1 MIAGRKAMHRVTKAK
16 EATRKVA
23 FLLFMAVIA
32 TVFTFAGNRMV
43 SVREERAS
51 DIDFVSA
58 RVLSVEKVTDN
69 SPLDV
74 FSPTPDASKRVYFTA
89 RFSAGDML
97 GTQFNGT
104 QDIDYVLANPPR
116 QVKPGDRIV
125 VTFFMG
131 ADSEE
136 YGWIYVE
143 HDRSLALIA
152 LVGLLF
158 LLIIA
163 IGRMKG
169 AATILALASSAAAI
183 FLVYLPAILN
193 GRNIYAATVSIS
205 AYVIFISLVTI
216 NGFNRKTL
224 CAILGNAGGVTV
236 AALLALAINKA
247 LGITGFVN
255 EDFTMLIY
263 LDRATPLDLRAL
275 VWAGIVI
282 GSLGAVMDVAMTI
295 ASSMNEL
302 SEHMAEKSFRR
313 LLASGM
319 NIGRD
324 AIGTMTNTLILAYI
338 GSALAMVLLL
348 AEYNKNLLFLFNMEM
363 ITVEVVQAVVGT
375 MGILF
380 AVPSTAVFAAY
391 IYNRRKQEG
400 P

>member
-1 MIAGRKAMHRVTKAK
+1 MK
-16 EATRKVA
+16 KVA
-23 FLLFMAVIA
+23 FLLIMAAVA
-32 TVFTFAGNRMV
+32 AVFTFAGNRMV
-43 SVREERAS
+43 SVRQELAS
-51 DIDFVSA
+51 DMGFISA
-58 RVLSVEKVTDN
+58 RVLSLEKVVDN
-69 SPLDV
+69 APLDV
-74 FSPTPDASKRVYFTA
+74 FSPTPDASKRVFFTA
-89 RFSAGDML
+89 KFTAGDMK

-143 HDRSLALIA
+143 HDRSMALIA
-152 LVGLLF
+152 LVGLF
-158 LLIIA
+158 FFVIIA
-163 IGRMKG
+163 IGKMKG

-193 GRNIYAATVSIS
+193 GRNIYATTAVIS
-205 AYVIFISLVTI
+205 AYIIFISLATI

-224 CAILGNAGGVTV
+224 CAMLGNAGGVAV
-236 AALLALAINKA
+236 AALLALAVNRI
-247 LGITGFVN
+247 LGVTGFVN

-302 SEHMAEKSFRR
+302 SEHMQEKSFGK

-363 ITVEVVQAVVGT
+363 ITVEIVQAVVGT

-380 AVPSTAVFAAY
+380 AVPSTAIFAAY
-391 IYNRRKQEG
+391 IYNRRR
-400 P
+400 

>member
-1 MIAGRKAMHRVTKAK
+1 MK
-16 EATRKVA
+16 KVA
-23 FLLFMAVIA
+23 FLLVMAAIA
-32 TVFTFAGNRMV
+32 AAFTFAGNRMV
-43 SVREERAS
+43 SVRQEQAS
-51 DIDFVSA
+51 DIDFISA
-58 RVLSVEKVTDN
+58 KVLSVEKVVDN
-69 SPLDV
+69 APLDV
-74 FSPTPDASKRVYFTA
+74 FSPTPDVSKRVFFTA
-89 RFSAGDML
+89 RFSAGEMK

-116 QVKPGDRIV
+116 QVRPGDRIV

-143 HDRSLALIA
+143 HDRSIALVA
-152 LVGLLF
+152 LVGLFF
-158 LLIIA
+158 LLVIA

-169 AATILALASSAAAI
+169 AATILALAASAAAI
-183 FLVYLPAILN
+183 FLIYLPAILN
-193 GRNIYAATVSIS
+193 GRNIYATTAAIS
-205 AYVIFISLVTI
+205 VYIIFISLATI

-224 CAILGNAGGVTV
+224 CAMLGNAGGVTV
-236 AALLALAINKA
+236 AALLALVVNRI

-302 SEHMAEKSFRR
+302 SEHMAGKSFGK
-313 LLASGM
+313 LLSSGM

-348 AEYNKNLLFLFNMEM
+348 AEYNKNMLFLFNMEM
-363 ITVEVVQAVVGT
+363 ITVEIVQAVVGT

-380 AVPSTAVFAAY
+380 AVPSTAIFAAY
-391 IYNRRKQEG
+391 IYDRKR
-400 P
+400 

>member
-1 MIAGRKAMHRVTKAK
+1 MKKA
-16 EATRKVA
+16 A
-23 FLLFMAVIA
+23 FLLLMAAIA
-32 TVFTFAGNRMV
+32 TAFTLVGNRTV
-43 SVREERAS
+43 SMREELAY

-58 RVLSVEKVTDN
+58 RVMSVEKVTEN

-74 FSPTPDASKRVYFTA
+74 FSPTPEESKRVHFTA
-89 RFSAGDML
+89 RFSAGEL
-97 GTQFNGT
+97 KGTRFYGT

-116 QVKPGDRIV
+116 QVRPGDRIV

-131 ADSEE
+131 ADIEE

-143 HDRSLALIA
+143 HDRSIALIV
-152 LVGLLF
+152 LVGLFF

-169 AATILALASSAAAI
+169 AATILALGSSAAAI

-193 GRNIYAATVSIS
+193 GRNIYATTAVIS
-205 AYVIFISLVTI
+205 AYIIFISLTTI

-224 CAILGNAGGVTV
+224 CAILGNAGGVVV
-236 AALLALAINKA
+236 AALLALLVNKA

-302 SEHMAEKSFRR
+302 SEHMSEKSFAR

-363 ITVEVVQAVVGT
+363 ITVEIVQAVVGT

-380 AVPSTAVFAAY
+380 AVPSTAMFAAY
-391 IYNRRKQEG
+391 IYNRKNQGMPERTGATSKL
-400 P
+400 